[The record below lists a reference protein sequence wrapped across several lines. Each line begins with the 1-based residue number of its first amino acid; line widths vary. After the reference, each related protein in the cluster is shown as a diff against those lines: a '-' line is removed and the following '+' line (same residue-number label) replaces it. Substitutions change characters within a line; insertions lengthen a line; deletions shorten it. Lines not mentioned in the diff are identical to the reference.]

1 MKTGKLGFLGFT
13 KFNYAATCFL
23 LLSNKYP
30 RIPTA
35 TEVKAPAINA
45 CLFVAKPSPKILL
58 MFLKI
63 MKLQTKMVN

>member
-1 MKTGKLGFLGFT
+1 MKTGKLGFLNFT
-13 KFNYAATCFL
+13 KLNYDDTCFL

-45 CLFVAKPSPKILL
+45 CLFVAKPSPNALL
-58 MFLKI
+58 
-63 MKLQTKMVN
+63 TE